1 MTTLVNNKPPSA
13 KNPPFWNLRYS
24 RNSLLLHAIA
34 PLATAAFLAAVVTVY
49 ALLVDSPAPL
59 VYYTL
64 LGGIF
69 WSILWG
75 AVATWR
81 DLCVPMIRLRSW
93 VMDIRSGNLDAR
105 VPGEGTG
112 THAFKKLA
120 ADINDISDMLQYQS
134 ENTEQQVTEHIKHL
148 HEKQASLQILYDVA
162 ASVNTSRDLND
173 LLTRFLFTLKDV
185 ANARAAT
192 VRLLSSDNRMQLVA
206 STGLDDDMVDRELYV
221 PAESCACG
229 KVLKANEILTIDSML
244 SCNET
249 VGRRFFQEDADITM
263 IAVPLQY
270 RNTTLGVYN
279 LFAEKD
285 KLPQSEDLN
294 DLFLSI
300 GRHLGVAIEK
310 ARLDQESGRLILMEE
325 RTRMAHELH
334 DSLAQTLVSL
344 RFQVRVMD
352 ETLHQNDDKATWQ
365 ALEIIENTLDE
376 ANTELRTLISRFRAP
391 MSKRG
396 LLPSVEKAIERFRS
410 ECTIPV
416 FLQKEWPDTPLP
428 PNKELQVLRIIQE
441 SLANI
446 RKHSQANAVRI
457 MMKGDRKGLRTVL
470 IEDDGVGFKQLEE
483 KNGRHL
489 GEHIGLKIL
498 RDRARQLNGN
508 IKIESETGEG
518 TRIELTF
525 KIDNQ
530 QNDHVIKPLSIG
542 ILNEPQSTHH

>member
-1 MTTLVNNKPPSA
+1 MTALVSNKQQTA
-13 KNPPFWNLRYS
+13 KTPPFWILRYN

-34 PLATAAFLAAVVTVY
+34 PLATAGFLAIAVTVY
-49 ALLVDSPAPL
+49 VVLSEQPEPL
-59 VYYTL
+59 VYYSS
-64 LGGIF
+64 LGAII
-69 WSILWG
+69 WCILWG

-81 DLCVPMIRLRSW
+81 DLCVPMIRLRRW
-93 VMDIRSGNLDAR
+93 VMSIRSGELDAR
-105 VPGEGTG
+105 IPGNGTG
-112 THAFKKLA
+112 THAFQRLA
-120 ADINDISDMLQYQS
+120 TDINDISDMLQDQS
-134 ENTEQQVTEHIKHL
+134 ENTEQQLTEHLKHL
-148 HEKQASLQILYDVA
+148 HQKQTSLQILYDVA
-162 ASVNTSRDLND
+162 ASVNTSRNLND

-192 VRLLSSDNRMQLVA
+192 VRLVSSDNRMQLVA
-206 STGLDDDMVDRELYV
+206 STGLDDDMVEREQYI

-229 KVLKANEILTIDSML
+229 KAVSCNEILTEESLLPCSKTI
-244 SCNET
+244 
-249 VGRRFFQEDADITM
+249 GRNFFDHDNDITM

-279 LFAEKD
+279 LFVEKD
-285 KLPQSEDLN
+285 KLPKSEDIN

-310 ARLDQESGRLILMEE
+310 SRLDQESGRLILMEE

-344 RFQVRVMD
+344 RFQVRVLD
-352 ETLHQNDDKATWQ
+352 ETLHQGDDKSTWQ
-365 ALEIIENTLDE
+365 ALEVIENTLDE

-396 LLPSVEKAIERFRS
+396 LIPSVEKAIERFRT

-446 RKHSQANAVRI
+446 CKHSQANAVRI
-457 MMKGDRKGLRTVL
+457 MMRGDRQGNRTVL
-470 IEDDGVGFKQLEE
+470 IEDDGVGFNQDEE
-483 KNGRHL
+483 KNGKHL

-498 RDRARQLNGN
+498 RDRARQLNGS
-508 IKIESETGEG
+508 IKIESEIGEG